1 MRTFAIAALPLGVT
15 AAFSAPRIELDLASI
30 SRAQLRKIR
39 MSAAGTHDLGYKQPN
54 GEAVGS
60 RQDWTER
67 CPAGPETHAMNCP
80 IPMARAFDHNDKS
93 LPVVA
98 RIFQLHTQTQTCE
111 GFESQNGAT
120 PSADLG
126 ARPVRACPN
135 GVTSD
140 WHSSVNT
147 DAPGCT
153 FKVMTR
159 GTCSSWCASQGT
171 TCLRAQDNE
180 QGDWRV
186 PSFCGLHADHE
197 RQTTANNGCDQ
208 NWGDQVCV
216 CTAKNA
222 VISGHA
228 HTPTFNP
235 MERVNKIDY
244 TKRGTYL
251 LKFDA
256 KDAGGNHAEQM
267 VFALILDDTTKP
279 VITQCGGDETVE
291 AATSF
296 KLCSSD
302 TATDNLDPSK
312 AVTDTIKYTV
322 QAESDGSF
330 KCSGCTRANMVSSI
344 TGKETGT
351 FLVTVFAHDFAAKY
365 GHQWE
370 NNVAVASRRITVVDT
385 TKPSI
390 MIKGAHTATHECAT
404 KYQDMGAKAGDTL
417 DDANGVAVKIKA
429 VSTVEENTV
438 GAYDVTYH
446 AVDAHGNEANPET
459 RFVNVRDTTD
469 PKVTLKGAAVIQHR
483 SSAGSELV
491 DPGVGCTD
499 TCDTFNAKTITTS
512 WAWQKTSGTCGAAAI
527 TSKEDCDAAAASLHH
542 KDETATEIGYYWSHK
557 YWHKGCFAHYGNRLY
572 FNTHPNAARECSTTH
587 PCICK
592 KPFDDRTK
600 GEYVRTYTCTDH
612 AGNSH
617 SVTRK
622 FAVIDK
628 DAPVVTLVG
637 ESTMYVEAS
646 RTATYTDEGA
656 KCHDYTDGLIKT
668 QHSVHHHH
676 GRKDS
681 RVRNVDLKHVGKYTV
696 KYWCKDSSG
705 NKATPI
711 TRTVIV
717 RDTTCPKITIKGKK
731 FLYIEAGFKYTDAG
745 AIATDSFDGPIKY
758 TVDGD
763 TVDTANAF
771 YSRRSCNEI
780 KAGYKAAK
788 TGKYFITTW
797 SGAKPTRTLV
807 WCDMVDDGPNQGKG
821 FTYKAVDGGVSTVPY
836 GADAGSCA
844 KYGMQM
850 APKSLLRNGLR
861 RKSVRAHYCNAHEE
875 ECRFF
880 PKNAASKSNYYLCS
894 TNDMQV
900 PLEKHFAHDIP
911 HDLIAHAEA
920 GKYIITYHAKDK
932 AGNTECITPTRT
944 VVVKDTLPPVI
955 SIKFGKAL
963 LGHSS
968 SDAVGIGGVANKA
981 GIAGKGNPFLT
992 TAGFMAETTP
1002 ATTNGWA
1009 LAGVASAVTGLALLS
1024 FSSRKQAVATSVPV

>member
-1 MRTFAIAALPLGVT
+1 
-15 AAFSAPRIELDLASI
+15 
-30 SRAQLRKIR
+30 
-39 MSAAGTHDLGYKQPN
+39 
-54 GEAVGS
+54 
-60 RQDWTER
+60 
-67 CPAGPETHAMNCP
+67 
-80 IPMARAFDHNDKS
+80 
-93 LPVVA
+93 
-98 RIFQLHTQTQTCE
+98 
-111 GFESQNGAT
+111 
-120 PSADLG
+120 
-126 ARPVRACPN
+126 
-135 GVTSD
+135 
-140 WHSSVNT
+140 
-147 DAPGCT
+147 
-153 FKVMTR
+153 
-159 GTCSSWCASQGT
+159 
-171 TCLRAQDNE
+171 
-180 QGDWRV
+180 
-186 PSFCGLHADHE
+186 
-197 RQTTANNGCDQ
+197 
-208 NWGDQVCV
+208 
-216 CTAKNA
+216 
-222 VISGHA
+222 
-228 HTPTFNP
+228 
-235 MERVNKIDY
+235 
-244 TKRGTYL
+244 
-251 LKFDA
+251 
-256 KDAGGNHAEQM
+256 
-267 VFALILDDTTKP
+267 
-279 VITQCGGDETVE
+279 
-291 AATSF
+291 
-296 KLCSSD
+296 
-302 TATDNLDPSK
+302 
-312 AVTDTIKYTV
+312 
-322 QAESDGSF
+322 
-330 KCSGCTRANMVSSI
+330 
-344 TGKETGT
+344 
-351 FLVTVFAHDFAAKY
+351 
-365 GHQWE
+365 
-370 NNVAVASRRITVVDT
+370 
-385 TKPSI
+385 
-390 MIKGAHTATHECAT
+390 
-404 KYQDMGAKAGDTL
+404 
-417 DDANGVAVKIKA
+417 
-429 VSTVEENTV
+429 
-438 GAYDVTYH
+438 
-446 AVDAHGNEANPET
+446 
-459 RFVNVRDTTD
+459 
-469 PKVTLKGAAVIQHR
+469 
-483 SSAGSELV
+483 
-491 DPGVGCTD
+491 
-499 TCDTFNAKTITTS
+499 
-512 WAWQKTSGTCGAAAI
+512 
-527 TSKEDCDAAAASLHH
+527 
-542 KDETATEIGYYWSHK
+542 
-557 YWHKGCFAHYGNRLY
+557 
-572 FNTHPNAARECSTTH
+572 
-587 PCICK
+587 
-592 KPFDDRTK
+592 
-600 GEYVRTYTCTDH
+600 
-612 AGNSH
+612 
-617 SVTRK
+617 VTRK

-763 TVDTANAF
+763 TVDTTNAF

-797 SGAKPTRTLV
+797 SGAKPMRILV
-807 WCDMVDDGPNQGKG
+807 WCDMVDDGVNKGKG

-850 APKSLLRNGLR
+850 APKNLLRNGLR
-861 RKSVRAHYCNAHEE
+861 RKSVQAHYCNAHEE

-968 SDAVGIGGVANKA
+968 SNAVGIGGVANKA